1 MDNIVAYAVAYAI
14 TYARLLD
21 KNGYDRN
28 WIRFHLFF
36 LSQWETMK
44 MTTKVISRRLNLRS
58 LKDKCDVVFN
68 DR

>member
-21 KNGYDRN
+21 KDGYDRN

-36 LSQWETMK
+36 FEPMGD
-44 MTTKVISRRLNLRS
+44 NE
-58 LKDKCDVVFN
+58 N
-68 DR
+68 DNKSDL